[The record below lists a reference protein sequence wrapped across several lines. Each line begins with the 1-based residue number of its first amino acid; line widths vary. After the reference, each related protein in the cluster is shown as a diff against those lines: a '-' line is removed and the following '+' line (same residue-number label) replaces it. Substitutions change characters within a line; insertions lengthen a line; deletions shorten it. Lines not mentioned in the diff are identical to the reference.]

1 MASMDGSKGVG
12 QPGPGRWLG
21 IGLRLLATLLF
32 LLLLLAL
39 NRCSQ
44 PWLPAGRST
53 VVTPVVEAAS
63 ARLRVGV
70 RPEGATVY
78 VDGLRSG
85 TTPVSLVLPAGQH
98 DVRVEMDGYA
108 PLLQT
113 VFLTAG
119 ADTVVDGDLSP
130 AFVAADLTFT
140 ATLLPTQDPT
150 PPQPLPDLTVKQVK
164 IELETGGACDYAT
177 TQLGVRVVVENAG
190 DADAGPFVVDVNGAR
205 QAVAAGLAAGQTTA
219 LWFSGYN
226 RGGENTIVVDAKD
239 QVKERKDNNRLSQMI
254 PVPTLPPTCTPPP
267 PTPPADTATPPPPDT
282 VTPTPPPLVP
292 AAVTVREAEVT
303 IPTYP
308 YALFTS
314 QAWSEAFNMPY
325 DVLDRAAYEASNP
338 SPADAIY
345 RALVLENE
353 YLKLTILP
361 DLGGRIYEV
370 YFKPTG
376 NRETYRN
383 PVLKPSPWGPPE
395 QGWWLAA
402 GGIEWCLPVEEHGY
416 EWGVPWTYKVG
427 QDATG
432 ATITLHDTL
441 ADERVRAAIAVRL
454 EAGAG
459 HFSIRPRLENP
470 TGAPLALKYWSNAML
485 APGGRN
491 APSADLRFVLPE
503 AVAAVT
509 IHSRGD
515 ESLPG
520 PGQRLSWPVY
530 DGLDLSR
537 LGNWNQWLGFFED
550 PAVGPFVAVYDEGYD
565 EGMVRVFP
573 PDAGMARGVK
583 GFAMGWRDPIAAIN
597 WTDDSSGY
605 VEIHGGPAS
614 TFDDSVSLPA
624 GGHLQWTE
632 IWYPVAG
639 LGGLRYANDAA
650 ALNLTAGD
658 GQVRIGVAVTE
669 SWSGDV
675 VLSLD
680 GQEHWRQQVSLVP
693 GTSFKHQVSLVGA
706 LPDRGR
712 LALRLE
718 APDSTVRAEYSA
730 DLWLK

>member
-1 MASMDGSKGVG
+1 
-12 QPGPGRWLG
+12 
-21 IGLRLLATLLF
+21 
-32 LLLLLAL
+32 
-39 NRCSQ
+39 
-44 PWLPAGRST
+44 
-53 VVTPVVEAAS
+53 VE
-63 ARLRVGV
+63 V
-70 RPEGATVY
+70 RPEGAKVY

-98 DVRVEMDGYA
+98 DVRVEMDGYT

-113 VFLTAG
+113 VTLTAG

-130 AFVAADLTFT
+130 AFVTADPTFT
-140 ATLLPTQDPT
+140 ATLLPTQDVT
-150 PPQPLPDLTVKQVK
+150 PPRSLPDLTVKQVK
-164 IELETGGACDYAT
+164 VELETGGACDYAS

-190 DADAGPFVVDVNGAR
+190 EADAGPFVVDVNGAR

-226 RGGENTIVVDAKD
+226 RGGENTVVVDATN
-239 QVKERKDNNRLSQMI
+239 QVEESKDNNKLSQMI
-254 PVPTLPPTCTPPP
+254 PIPTLPPTCTPPP
-267 PTPPADTATPPPPDT
+267 PAPPTDTATPPPPDT
-282 VTPTPPPLVP
+282 VTPAPPPPPP
-292 AAVTVREAEVT
+292 AAVTVREAQIT

-308 YALFTS
+308 YAPFTS

-338 SPADAIY
+338 SSADVVY
-345 RALVLENE
+345 HALVLENE

-416 EWGVPWTYKVG
+416 EWGVPWTYEISH
-427 QDATG
+427 DATD
-432 ATITLHDTL
+432 ATVTLRDTL
-441 ADERVRAAIAVRL
+441 AGDRVRAAIAVRL

-459 HFSIRPRLENP
+459 YFSILPRLENP
-470 TGAPLALKYWSNAML
+470 TGAPLAVKYWTNAMV

-491 APSADLRFVLPE
+491 APSADLRFVLPD
-503 AVAAVT
+503 AAAAVT
-509 IHSRGD
+509 VHSRGD

-520 PGQRLSWPVY
+520 YGQRLSWPVY

-537 LGNWNQWLGFFED
+537 LGNWNRWLGFFED
-550 PAVGPFVAVYDEGYD
+550 PAVGAFVAVYDEGYD
-565 EGMVRVFP
+565 EGLVRVFP
-573 PDAGMARGVK
+573 QDAGVARGVK
-583 GFAMGWRDPIAAIN
+583 GFAMGWHDPIPAIN
-597 WTDDSSGY
+597 WTDDRSSY
-605 VEIHGGPAS
+605 VEIHGGPAP
-614 TFDDSVSLPA
+614 TFDDSVTLPA
-624 GGHLQWTE
+624 GDHLRWTE

-658 GQVRIGVAVTE
+658 GQVWIAVAVTE
-669 SWSGDV
+669 PWSGDA

-680 GQEHWRQQVSLVP
+680 GQERWRQQVSLVP
-693 GTSFKHQVSLVGA
+693 GKPFEHQVSLVGA
-706 LPDRGR
+706 LPGRGW

-718 APDSTVRAEYSA
+718 APGGAVAAEYGA
-730 DLWLK
+730 DFSLK